1 MQCLVSTNSMAIATE
16 NLNIYN
22 TSYIFMYDLEISVFR
37 KSNPSPIEAVVG
49 FVTYIV

>member
-1 MQCLVSTNSMAIATE
+1 MLSFNEFNGYSNRKFEYLQYL
-16 NLNIYN
+16 
-22 TSYIFMYDLEISVFR
+22 YIFMYDLEISVFR